1 MNALNL
7 PEPTITE
14 RGRSINARYDTG
26 LIKEEKYGRDKNILF
41 TLTVSYSKAGIN
53 YFTGER
59 TSTDYYTVGVMNETA
74 SEGMIG
80 FTLGSGLGVARIEQ
94 PNNRFSRKRLRE
106 IFEEW
111 KEKVEGIMAVDGN
124 LLDED
129 EQKMQSAV
137 MPYWNGQKAGQA

>member
-137 MPYWNGQKAGQA
+137 MPYWNGQKAGLA